1 MSARPA
7 SAIKLAIGFV
17 ALAFCAAP
25 VPGDV
30 GGCGQEPRELDPEL
44 FFWSLQRYQCDHC
57 LECGLSTR
65 ACARACSDELLQSE
79 FPADCA
85 PLVHDGEV
93 CLRVMRDDG
102 CGDYEQYMSD
112 SAPTIPT
119 ECDFC
124 PVRGAP

>member
-1 MSARPA
+1 MTRP
-7 SAIKLAIGFV
+7 SHWLKVTLGFI

-30 GGCGQEPRELDPEL
+30 GGCGQEAQELDPQT
-44 FFWSLQRYQCDHC
+44 FFWSLQHYQCERCRDC
-57 LECGLSTR
+57 DLTTR
-65 ACARACSDELLQSE
+65 ACERACKEELAQSE

-93 CLRVMRDDG
+93 CLRAMENGSCDE
-102 CGDYEQYMSD
+102 YTEYMSD

-124 PVRGAP
+124 PSRALP